1 MPTNTPITPQM
12 LTAAAEIVGNVGE
25 LHNAE
30 IDSTLD
36 NVSLYVRTKPEHED
50 EPVAAKLYRWNSKTE
65 SFCFIKNFKY

>member
-1 MPTNTPITPQM
+1 MSTNMTITAEM

-36 NVSLYVRTKPEHED
+36 KVSLYIRTKPEHED
-50 EPVAAKLYRWNSKTE
+50 EPVVGKVYRWNSKTE